1 MSNAWGG
8 FANGDIPES
17 AMRKVAGEWFEPR
30 TATVVQDLLN
40 RAAAQGVTIKIN
52 EGYRPLGVRGDMNVR
67 NESQTASGRSTQWFQ
82 WGRYQRGE
90 TPAAGWPGTS
100 VHGWGMAADIE
111 PGRNNGTVRAI
122 AESLGLIFTIG
133 SEPWHLAYSGGGSS
147 FNANGAQIQ
156 GLLNKFGYKLAVDG
170 IVGPK
175 TMAAIVDFQ
184 KKNGL
189 VADGI
194 VGPKTMA
201 VLQAGPKPAPA
212 PAPAPNRLAVDGVL
226 GPLTS
231 KALQKVL
238 GVSADGVF
246 GPVSK
251 KALQRKL
258 GVKADG
264 IVGPITVRALQ
275 ARLGIAQDGNWG
287 SKTTKALQA
296 ALNAGKF

>member
-8 FANGDIPES
+8 YANGDIPES
-17 AMRKVAGEWFEPR
+17 AMRKVAGELFEPR

-40 RAAAQGVTIKIN
+40 RAAARGVTIRIN

-111 PGRNNGTVRAI
+111 PGRNNAVVREI
-122 AESLGLIFTIG
+122 AGSLGLVFTIG

-156 GLLNKFGYKLAVDG
+156 TLLNTFGYKLAVDG
-170 IVGPK
+170 IVGPV
-175 TMAAIVDFQ
+175 TMRAIEDFQ
-184 KKNGL
+184 RKNGL
-189 VADGI
+189 TVDGI

-201 VLQAGPKPAPA
+201 VLQAGPKPTPT
-212 PAPAPNRLAVDGVL
+212 PGGLVVDGVL
-226 GPLTS
+226 GPQTY

-246 GPVSK
+246 GPQSK
-251 KALQRKL
+251 KALQGKL
-258 GVKADG
+258 GVRADG
-264 IVGPITVRALQ
+264 VIGPQTVRALQ
-275 ARLGIAQDGNWG
+275 ARLGVAQDGNWG
-287 SKTTKALQA
+287 PKTTKALQA

>member
-8 FANGDIPES
+8 YANGDIPES
-17 AMRKVAGEWFEPR
+17 AMRKVAGEFFEPR

-40 RAAAQGVTIKIN
+40 RAAEQGVTIRIN
-52 EGYRPLGVRGDMNVR
+52 EGYRPLGIPSDQNVR

-100 VHGWGMAADIE
+100 SHGWGMAADIE
-111 PGRNNGTVRAI
+111 PGRNNRVVSDI
-122 AESLGLIFTIG
+122 AASLGLIFTVA
-133 SEPWHLAYSGGGSS
+133 SEPWHVTYSGGGSS
-147 FNANGAQIQ
+147 FNANGSQIQ
-156 GLLNKFGYKLAVDG
+156 TLLNTFGYKLTVDG
-170 IVGPK
+170 IVGPV
-175 TMAAIVDFQ
+175 TIDAILDFQ

-189 VADGI
+189 VTDGV

-201 VLQAGPKPAPA
+201 VLQAGPKPIPA
-212 PAPAPNRLAVDGVL
+212 PAGLTVDGVL
-226 GPLTS
+226 GPQTY

-251 KALQRKL
+251 KALQGKL

-264 IVGPITVRALQ
+264 VIGPQTVRALQ
-275 ARLGIAQDGNWG
+275 ARLGVAQDGSWG
-287 SKTTKALQA
+287 PKTTKALQA
-296 ALNAGKF
+296 ALNAGSF

>member
-8 FANGDIPES
+8 YANGDIPES
-17 AMRKVAGEWFEPR
+17 AMRKVAGESFEPR
-30 TATVVQDLLN
+30 TATVMQDLLN
-40 RAAAQGVTIKIN
+40 RAAEQGVNIKIN

-156 GLLNKFGYKLAVDG
+156 GLLNTFGYKLAVDG
-170 IVGPK
+170 IVGPV
-175 TMAAIVDFQ
+175 TMNAIVDFQ

-201 VLQAGPKPAPA
+201 VLEAGPKPTPA
-212 PAPAPNRLAVDGVL
+212 PGGLVVDGVL
-226 GPLTS
+226 GPQTY

-251 KALQRKL
+251 KALQGKL
-258 GVKADG
+258 SVRADG
-264 IVGPITVRALQ
+264 VIGPQTVRALQ
-275 ARLGIAQDGNWG
+275 ARLGVAQDGDWG
-287 SKTTKALQA
+287 PKTTKALQA
-296 ALNAGKF
+296 ALNAGSF

>member
-8 FANGDIPES
+8 YANGDIPES
-17 AMRKVAGEWFEPR
+17 AMRKVAGESFEPR
-30 TATVVQDLLN
+30 TATVMQDLLN
-40 RAAAQGVTIKIN
+40 RAAEQGVTIRIN
-52 EGYRPLGVRGDMNVR
+52 EGYRPLGVRGDMDVR

-156 GLLNKFGYKLAVDG
+156 GLLNTFGYKLAVDG
-170 IVGPK
+170 IVGPV

-201 VLQAGPKPAPA
+201 VLEAGPKPTPA
-212 PAPAPNRLAVDGVL
+212 PGGLVVDGVL
-226 GPLTS
+226 GPQTY

-251 KALQRKL
+251 KALQGKL
-258 GVKADG
+258 GVRADG
-264 IVGPITVRALQ
+264 VIGPQTIRALQ
-275 ARLGIAQDGNWG
+275 ARLGVAQDGDWG
-287 SKTTKALQA
+287 PKTTKALQA
-296 ALNAGKF
+296 ALNAGSF

>member
-8 FANGDIPES
+8 HANGNIPES
-17 AMRKVAGEWFEPR
+17 AMRKVAGELFEPR
-30 TATVVQDLLN
+30 TATVMQDLLN
-40 RAAAQGVTIKIN
+40 RAAAQGVNIKIT

-111 PGRNNGTVRAI
+111 PTRNNATVRNI
-122 AESLGLIFTIG
+122 ASSLGLVFNIG

-156 GLLNKFGYKLAVDG
+156 TLLNTFGYKLAVDG
-170 IVGPK
+170 IVGPV
-175 TMAAIVDFQ
+175 TMRAIEDFQ

-189 VADGI
+189 TVDGI
-194 VGPKTMA
+194 VGPKTLA
-201 VLQAGPKPAPA
+201 VLQAGPKPTPA
-212 PAPAPNRLAVDGVL
+212 PGGLVVDGVL
-226 GPLTS
+226 GPQTY

-238 GVSADGVF
+238 GVSADGVW

-251 KALQRKL
+251 KALQGKL
-258 GVKADG
+258 GVRADG
-264 IVGPITVRALQ
+264 VIGPQTIRALQ
-275 ARLGIAQDGNWG
+275 SRLGVAQDGNWG
-287 SKTTKALQA
+287 PKTTKALQA

>member
-8 FANGDIPES
+8 YANGDIPES
-17 AMRKVAGEWFEPR
+17 AMRKVAGESFEPR
-30 TATVVQDLLN
+30 TATVMQDLLN
-40 RAAAQGVTIKIN
+40 RAAEQGVTIKIN

-156 GLLNKFGYKLAVDG
+156 GLLNTFGYKLTVDG
-170 IVGPK
+170 IVGPV
-175 TMAAIVDFQ
+175 TMKAIVDFQ
-184 KKNGL
+184 KKNAL

-201 VLQAGPKPAPA
+201 VLQAGPKPTPA
-212 PAPAPNRLAVDGVL
+212 PGALTVDGVL
-226 GPLTS
+226 GPQTY

-251 KALQRKL
+251 KALQGKL
-258 GVKADG
+258 GVRADG
-264 IVGPITVRALQ
+264 VIGPQTVRALQ
-275 ARLGIAQDGNWG
+275 ARLGVAQDGDWG
-287 SKTTKALQA
+287 PKTTKALQA
-296 ALNAGKF
+296 ALNAGSF

>member
-8 FANGDIPES
+8 YANGDIPES

-40 RAAAQGVTIKIN
+40 RAAAQGVNIKIN
-52 EGYRPLGVRGDMNVR
+52 EGYRPLGVRGDMNVLS
-67 NESQTASGRSTQWFQ
+67 ESQTASGRSTQWFQ

-111 PGRNNGTVRAI
+111 PGRNNAIVREI
-122 AESLGLIFTIG
+122 AGSLGLVFTIG

-156 GLLNKFGYKLAVDG
+156 TLLNTFGYKLAVDG
-170 IVGPK
+170 IVGPV
-175 TMAAIVDFQ
+175 TMKAIEDFQ
-184 KKNGL
+184 RKNGL
-189 VADGI
+189 TVDGI

-201 VLQAGPKPAPA
+201 VLQAGPKPTPA
-212 PAPAPNRLAVDGVL
+212 PGGLVVDGVL
-226 GPLTS
+226 GPKTY

-246 GPVSK
+246 GPQSK
-251 KALQRKL
+251 KALQGKL
-258 GVKADG
+258 GVRADG
-264 IVGPITVRALQ
+264 VIGPKTVRALQ
-275 ARLGIAQDGNWG
+275 ARLGVTQDGNWG
-287 SKTTKALQA
+287 PKTTKALQA
-296 ALNAGKF
+296 ALNAGSF

>member
-1 MSNAWGG
+1 
-8 FANGDIPES
+8 
-17 AMRKVAGEWFEPR
+17 MRKVAGESFEPR
-30 TATVVQDLLN
+30 TATVMQDLLN
-40 RAAAQGVTIKIN
+40 RAAEQGVNIRIN

-156 GLLNKFGYKLAVDG
+156 GLLNTFGYKLTVDG
-170 IVGPK
+170 IVGPV
-175 TMAAIVDFQ
+175 TMKAIVDFQ
-184 KKNGL
+184 KKNAL

-201 VLQAGPKPAPA
+201 VLQAGPKPTPA
-212 PAPAPNRLAVDGVL
+212 PGGLTVDGVL
-226 GPLTS
+226 GPQTY

-246 GPVSK
+246 GPQSK
-251 KALQRKL
+251 KALQGKL
-258 GVKADG
+258 GVRADG
-264 IVGPITVRALQ
+264 VIGPQTIRALQ
-275 ARLGIAQDGNWG
+275 ARLGVAQDGNWG
-287 SKTTKALQA
+287 PKTTKALQA
-296 ALNAGKF
+296 ALNAGSF

>member
-1 MSNAWGG
+1 
-8 FANGDIPES
+8 
-17 AMRKVAGEWFEPR
+17 MRKVAGESFEPR
-30 TATVVQDLLN
+30 TATVMQDLLD
-40 RAAAQGVTIKIN
+40 RAAAQGVTIRIN

-156 GLLNKFGYKLAVDG
+156 GLLNTFGYKLTVDG
-170 IVGPK
+170 IVGPV
-175 TMAAIVDFQ
+175 TMKAIVDFQ
-184 KKNGL
+184 KKNAL

-201 VLQAGPKPAPA
+201 VLEAGPKPTPA
-212 PAPAPNRLAVDGVL
+212 PGGLTVDGVL
-226 GPLTS
+226 GPQTY

-251 KALQRKL
+251 KALQGKL
-258 GVKADG
+258 GVRADG
-264 IVGPITVRALQ
+264 VIGPQTVRALQ
-275 ARLGIAQDGNWG
+275 ARLGVAQDGDWG
-287 SKTTKALQA
+287 PKTTKALQA
-296 ALNAGKF
+296 ALNAGSF

>member
-8 FANGDIPES
+8 YANGDIPES
-17 AMRKVAGEWFEPR
+17 AMRKVAGESFEPR
-30 TATVVQDLLN
+30 TATVMQDLLN
-40 RAAAQGVTIKIN
+40 RAAEQGVNIRIN

-156 GLLNKFGYKLAVDG
+156 GLLNTFGYKLAVDG
-170 IVGPK
+170 IVGPV
-175 TMAAIVDFQ
+175 TMNAIVDFQ

-201 VLQAGPKPAPA
+201 VLEAGPKPTPA
-212 PAPAPNRLAVDGVL
+212 PGGLTVDGVL
-226 GPLTS
+226 GPQTY

-251 KALQRKL
+251 KALQGKL
-258 GVKADG
+258 GVRADG
-264 IVGPITVRALQ
+264 VIGPQTVRALQ
-275 ARLGIAQDGNWG
+275 ARLGVAQDGDWG
-287 SKTTKALQA
+287 PKTTKALQA
-296 ALNAGKF
+296 ALNAGSF